1 MTSNHMKTLE
11 YRLGV
16 DVGGTNLV
24 AAVVDGSFR
33 ILSKVSIPAGAHR
46 GIDEITG
53 DIVRVSRMAVEEAG
67 IPMEK
72 VSSWGIGMPY
82 PSLLHPG
89 FPHRSP

>member
-46 GIDEITG
+46 GIDEIMRSISDTVE
-53 DIVRVSRMAVEEAG
+53 VREVIKPVYNFKAG
-67 IPMEK
+67 KE
-72 VSSWGIGMPY
+72 
-82 PSLLHPG
+82 
-89 FPHRSP
+89 R